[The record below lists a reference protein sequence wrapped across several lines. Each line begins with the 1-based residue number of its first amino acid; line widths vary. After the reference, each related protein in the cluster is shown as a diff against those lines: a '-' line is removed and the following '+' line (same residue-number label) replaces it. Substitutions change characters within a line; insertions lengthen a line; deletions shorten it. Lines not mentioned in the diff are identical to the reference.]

1 VNTDQKKGMNR
12 VDFPR
17 ISPDRSPIFHSL
29 VVCRSCLYNGFLAG
43 EIGNLIKGYFKYSD
57 CMAADSPASDQ
68 PKKHVWLKNLYLIS
82 RILVVIAIIGMII
95 TSVMVIITAFA
106 EVFRIISFFMHEGML
121 SEEAGTFLSVNVTEM
136 IDLYLIGLVLII
148 MSLGLYQLFI
158 DPDVDLPEWLDT
170 PSFDILKARLL
181 IVVVVVLPVMF
192 LGYAATA
199 TDGAFIAGLGIAIS
213 LVMIA
218 IGYIISIASKG
229 QIERKRLEIM
239 GSERKK

>member
-1 VNTDQKKGMNR
+1 
-12 VDFPR
+12 
-17 ISPDRSPIFHSL
+17 
-29 VVCRSCLYNGFLAG
+29 
-43 EIGNLIKGYFKYSD
+43 
-57 CMAADSPASDQ
+57 MAAESPTMDT
-68 PKKHVWLKNLYLIS
+68 PEKRVWLKNLYLIS
-82 RILVVIAIIGMII
+82 RILVIIAIIGMII
-95 TSVMVIITAFA
+95 TSIIVIITAFA

-148 MSLGLYQLFI
+148 MSIGLYQLFI

-170 PSFDILKARLL
+170 PSFDVLKARLL

-192 LGYAATA
+192 LGFAATA
-199 TDGAFIAGLGIAIS
+199 TDGTFIAGLGIAIS

-229 QIERKRLEIM
+229 QIERKRLEIQ
-239 GSERKK
+239 GCRSEKIMLRRKKAII